1 MENESA
7 KTDIKGSHGMKN
19 TRLHNPRLHIIRRQ
33 SRRHQ
38 SKGFTLIASLLM
50 LLLLSGIAIGLMM
63 MVNTEG
69 KVGGTDLQNNVA
81 YRAAEGGIEKMAA
94 DLSHT
99 FQNSQA
105 PTASQI
111 CAVGNNP
118 PSMVGVTFT
127 QYSVMPGSA
136 QAASCPSTMTANWGQ
151 LSGGPDQGLWAQ
163 IIPVNMLATA
173 ATLGGQEVSMIRTAQ
188 VALIPVFQFGVF
200 SESDLSFFSG
210 PNFDMAG
217 PIHTNGDL
225 YPFVGPGSTLT
236 FHNQVSAY
244 GNVIRHQLANGYD
257 PTANYNG
264 TISVRTANNGC
275 SPPVLP
281 ATAASYPPTGLQNC
295 AAMDAP
301 RGSYY
306 GDASVVGAGGTSP
319 STYNTSYWPTFST
332 VTTVHQMINGNYGSK
347 TTPGT
352 GVKRLRSEEHT
363 SELQSPMY

>member
-1 MENESA
+1 MKSA
-7 KTDIKGSHGMKN
+7 RLHNTRHT
-19 TRLHNPRLHIIRRQ
+19 TRLHRETGH
-33 SRRHQ
+33 

-69 KVGGTDLQNNVA
+69 KVGGTDLQNNIA
-81 YRAAEGGIEKMAA
+81 FHAAEGGIEKMYS
-94 DLSHT
+94 DLSAT

-136 QAASCPSTMTANWGQ
+136 QAATCPSTMTANWGQ

-163 IIPVNMLATA
+163 IIPVNMLAA
-173 ATLGGQEVSMIRTAQ
+173 AQLMGGQEVTIMRTAQ

-210 PNFDMAG
+210 PNFDMVG
-217 PIHTNGDL
+217 PVHTNGDL
-225 YPFVGPGSTLT
+225 YSCVVPGSTLT

-244 GNVIRHQLANGYD
+244 GNVIRYQLANGYN
-257 PTANYNG
+257 PTTNYNG
-264 TISVRTANNGC
+264 TVYIPTANNGC
-275 SPPVLP
+275 S
-281 ATAASYPPTGLQNC
+281 TTSTNC
-295 AAMDAP
+295 VAMDTP
-301 RGSYY
+301 RGSY
-306 GDASVVGAGGTSP
+306 
-319 STYNTSYWPTFST
+319 
-332 VTTVHQMINGNYGSK
+332 
-347 TTPGT
+347 
-352 GVKRLRSEEHT
+352 
-363 SELQSPMY
+363 